1 MGKKAESLASS
12 SFVAGLILGIYF
24 YSGVSVDP
32 RDLMGLVLK
41 VMVGDMAPQYSALV
55 DGLLIVLTIVGIW
68 QIVTMILS
76 GKDFGPLGL
85 AMTLTTFF
93 GGLTLVFVP
102 LLGIILLII
111 GFLIGAFS

>member
-1 MGKKAESLASS
+1 MGKKSESLASS

-24 YSGVSVDP
+24 YTGVSVDP
-32 RDLMGLVLK
+32 QDLLGMVLK
-41 VMVGDMAPQYSALV
+41 AMVGNLAPQYSALV
-55 DGLLIVLTIVGIW
+55 EALLIVLTIVGIW
-68 QIVTMILS
+68 QIVTMLLS

-85 AMTLTTFF
+85 AMTLATFF

-102 LLGIILLII
+102 VLGIILLII